1 MKNLKEVEAMLKYN
15 KYQECCSYLCYSSV
29 RKKRNILN
37 FIYHNACFSNTYSR
51 QSKNV
56 EMQSEVQ

>member
-1 MKNLKEVEAMLKYN
+1 MLKYN

-29 RKKRNILN
+29 RKKWNILN